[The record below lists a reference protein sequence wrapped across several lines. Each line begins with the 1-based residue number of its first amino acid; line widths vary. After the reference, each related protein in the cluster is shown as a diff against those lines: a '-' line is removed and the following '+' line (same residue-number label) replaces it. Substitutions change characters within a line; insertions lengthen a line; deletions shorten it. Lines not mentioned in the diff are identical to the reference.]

1 MTNEISPMQSVQE
14 KIKARIQADF
24 VNLIPDEMWDQLVS
38 STLSEF
44 RSPKDA
50 RGYDQVPPIKK
61 MIDEAIRDQA
71 KTAIQDAL
79 SRVHVGTWDN
89 VGNRV
94 VGEAMKKLIKEHFDE
109 VLKSVQAGMV
119 EFAVMAATNHMR
131 NAIQNGMRF

>member
-38 STLSEF
+38 STIAEF
-44 RSPKDA
+44 RSDRDH
-50 RGYDQVPPIKK
+50 RGDRQVPPIKK
-61 MIDEAIRDQA
+61 MIQTALHEQAQTAIRE
-71 KTAIQDAL
+71 AL
-79 SRVHVGTWDN
+79 DRVHVGTWD
-89 VGNRV
+89 VAGNRA
-94 VGEAMKKLIKEHFDE
+94 VGEAMKKLIDEHFDD